1 MLLERQLVLD
11 VTRSAQLLHSRCSRL
26 HSRCSRLGS
35 AQRALVHSVF
45 KIKVARNLATMTKQ
59 PVADVLQAT
68 KAAPGQQIL
77 V

>member
-1 MLLERQLVLD
+1 MERQLVLD
-11 VTRSAQLLHSRCSRL
+11 VTLSAQLL